1 MATRAPDPRGV
12 RSRELLYEA
21 ATALFA
27 EHGFAATTMEDVAR
41 RAGLSRRTAFNHFP
55 NKGHLAVEWASRRQD
70 AANAAVGEPGPGDHV
85 PDRIRVWFRALGE
98 LADADPVG
106 TEQMMLGWLA
116 ALGPV
121 RHRTTAAQQLAGWID
136 RGRDGGGIAAAT
148 DPDTAA
154 DLLFD
159 AYLGAVQRWC
169 AVPAGR
175 RGPLTPV
182 LEALVE
188 QAMAGLSPR

>member
-1 MATRAPDPRGV
+1 MATRAPDPRGA
-12 RSRELLYEA
+12 RSRALLYDA

-27 EHGFAATTMEDVAR
+27 ERGFAATTMDDVAQ

-55 NKGHLAVEWASRRQD
+55 SKGELAVEWAARRQ
-70 AANAAVGEPGPGDHV
+70 AAATAAAGEPGPGDHV
-85 PDRIRVWFRALGE
+85 PDRIRAWFRALGE
-98 LADADPVG
+98 LTDADPDG

-121 RHRTTAAQQLAGWID
+121 HHRTPAVHRLAEWLD
-136 RGRDGGGIAAAT
+136 AGRDGGGIAST
-148 DPDTAA
+148 VDPGIAA

-159 AYLGAVQRWC
+159 AYLGAVLRWC
-169 AVPAGR
+169 AVPPGR

-188 QAMAGLSPR
+188 QVMAGLAPR